1 MIRKLYNTTTDDAGE
16 LLAITYVVMTDDVPT
31 LVKEVNINNLIPEEV
46 ELIKT
51 VNEIIRL
58 QP

>member
-1 MIRKLYNTTTDDAGE
+1 MEKRLYNTTTSENGD
-16 LLAITYVVMTDDVPT
+16 LLALTYVVMTDDVPT
-31 LVKEVNINNLIPEEV
+31 LVKEVNVNDLSPEEV
-46 ELIKT
+46 DLIKA